1 MSTTKLTRREQREH
15 AQRFIDTLA
24 GTAFPNSRRI
34 YVHGSQADIRVPMRE
49 IQLSP
54 TLVGGDKD
62 NPRYET
68 NEPIPV
74 YDTSGPY
81 GDPDISIDV
90 RQGLAKLRQPWIDAR
105 NDCAPLSERS
115 SAYTKARLADD
126 GLDELRFS
134 GLLTPKRA
142 VAGKCVTQL
151 HYARQGIV
159 TPEMEFIAIRENM
172 GRERIRSEV
181 LRQQHAGEGFG
192 AHLPENITPE
202 FVRDEVAA
210 GRAIIPA
217 NINHP
222 ESEPMIIGRNFL
234 VKVNANIGNSAVTSS
249 IEEEVEK
256 LVWSTRWGADTVM
269 TSPPAAIS
277 TKPASGSCATARCR
291 LVPCLFTRRWRR
303 STASPRISP
312 GKSSAIPC
320 WNRPSKASTTSR
332 FTPAYCCATS
342 R

>member
-1 MSTTKLTRREQREH
+1 M
-15 AQRFIDTLA
+15 
-24 GTAFPNSRRI
+24 
-34 YVHGSQADIRVPMRE
+34 
-49 IQLSP
+49 
-54 TLVGGDKD
+54 
-62 NPRYET
+62 
-68 NEPIPV
+68 

-142 VAGKCVTQL
+142 VVGKCVTQL

-192 AHLPENITPE
+192 AHLPENITPSL
-202 FVRDEVAA
+202 FAMKWPPDA
-210 GRAIIPA
+210 P
-217 NINHP
+217 
-222 ESEPMIIGRNFL
+222 S
-234 VKVNANIGNSAVTSS
+234 
-249 IEEEVEK
+249 
-256 LVWSTRWGADTVM
+256 
-269 TSPPAAIS
+269 SPP
-277 TKPASGSCATARCR
+277 T
-291 LVPCLFTRRWRR
+291 
-303 STASPRISP
+303 
-312 GKSSAIPC
+312 
-320 WNRPSKASTTSR
+320 STTRSLNR
-332 FTPAYCCATS
+332 
-342 R
+342 

>member
-62 NPRYET
+62 NPGTKPT
-68 NEPIPV
+68 NRSRCMTPPGRMATRILALM
-74 YDTSGPY
+74 SA
-81 GDPDISIDV
+81 
-90 RQGLAKLRQPWIDAR
+90 RLAKLRQPWIDAR

-151 HYARQGIV
+151 HYARQD
-159 TPEMEFIAIRENM
+159 
-172 GRERIRSEV
+172 S
-181 LRQQHAGEGFG
+181 
-192 AHLPENITPE
+192 
-202 FVRDEVAA
+202 
-210 GRAIIPA
+210 
-217 NINHP
+217 HP
-222 ESEPMIIGRNFL
+222 GDGVHRHSRKHGSRTYPQRG
-234 VKVNANIGNSAVTSS
+234 SA
-249 IEEEVEK
+249 
-256 LVWSTRWGADTVM
+256 
-269 TSPPAAIS
+269 PAA
-277 TKPASGSCATARCR
+277 
-291 LVPCLFTRRWRR
+291 RR
-303 STASPRISP
+303 
-312 GKSSAIPC
+312 
-320 WNRPSKASTTSR
+320 
-332 FTPAYCCATS
+332 
-342 R
+342 